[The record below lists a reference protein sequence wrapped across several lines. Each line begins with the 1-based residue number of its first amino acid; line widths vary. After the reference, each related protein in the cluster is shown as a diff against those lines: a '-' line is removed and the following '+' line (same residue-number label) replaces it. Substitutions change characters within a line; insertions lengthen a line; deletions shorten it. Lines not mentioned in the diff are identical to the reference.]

1 MRKVLLVE
9 DDEPTKDIIKY
20 LLKNICELQT
30 TNQGEIAIDLANQT
44 KYSLIL
50 MDIKLDFGM
59 NGIQAT
65 QSIRK
70 IKGYESVPII
80 AVTAYAMK
88 GDEEYFL
95 SQGLSYYIAK
105 PFDLKKFVSTIS
117 NFLSSEN

>member
-30 TNQGEIAIDLANQT
+30 TNRGEIAIDLANET
-44 KYSLIL
+44 SYALIL
-50 MDIKLDFGM
+50 MDIKLNFGM
-59 NGIQAT
+59 NGIKAT
-65 QSIRK
+65 QNIRK
-70 IKGYESVPII
+70 IKGYENVPII

-117 NFLSSEN
+117 NFLSFEN

>member
-30 TNQGEIAIDLANQT
+30 TNRGEIAIDLANET
-44 KYSLIL
+44 SYALIL

-70 IKGYESVPII
+70 IKGYEDVPII
-80 AVTAYAMK
+80 AVTAYAMR

-117 NFLSSEN
+117 NFLSFEN

>member
-30 TNQGEIAIDLANQT
+30 TNRGEVAIDLANET
-44 KYSLIL
+44 NYALIL

-70 IKGYESVPII
+70 IKGYEDVPII
-80 AVTAYAMK
+80 AVTAYAMR

-117 NFLSSEN
+117 NFLSFEN

>member
-30 TNQGEIAIDLANQT
+30 TNRGEIAIDLANET
-44 KYSLIL
+44 SYALIL

-70 IKGYESVPII
+70 IKGYEDVPII

-117 NFLSSEN
+117 NFLSFEN

>member
-30 TNQGEIAIDLANQT
+30 TNRGEIAIDLANET
-44 KYSLIL
+44 NYALIL

-70 IKGYESVPII
+70 IKGYEDVPII

-117 NFLSSEN
+117 NFLYFGN

>member
-30 TNQGEIAIDLANQT
+30 TNRGEIAIDLANET

-50 MDIKLDFGM
+50 MDIKLNFGM
-59 NGIQAT
+59 NGIKAT
-65 QSIRK
+65 QNIRK
-70 IKGYESVPII
+70 IKGYENVPII

-117 NFLSSEN
+117 NFLSFEN

>member
-30 TNQGEIAIDLANQT
+30 TNQGEIAIDLANET

-50 MDIKLDFGM
+50 MDIKLNFGM
-59 NGIQAT
+59 NGIKAT
-65 QSIRK
+65 QNIRK
-70 IKGYESVPII
+70 IKGYENVPII

-117 NFLSSEN
+117 NFLSFEN

>member
-30 TNQGEIAIDLANQT
+30 TNRGEIAIDLANET
-44 KYSLIL
+44 NYALIL

-70 IKGYESVPII
+70 IKGYEDVPII

-117 NFLSSEN
+117 NFLYFEN